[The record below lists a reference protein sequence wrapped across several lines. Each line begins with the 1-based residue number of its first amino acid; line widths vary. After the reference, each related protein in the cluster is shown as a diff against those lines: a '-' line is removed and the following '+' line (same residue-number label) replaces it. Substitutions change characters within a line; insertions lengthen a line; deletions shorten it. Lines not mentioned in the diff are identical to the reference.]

1 MKTSIFLVII
11 FLVSCSDNINM
22 TLVCD
27 LTESPNREKSII
39 DGWIDDRD
47 FIWYKSNN
55 SLQSSYGNVT
65 PYIRESD
72 FKIIFERY
80 DIHDENIEERN
91 PLKLKNKQRSI
102 EYYKLSNKLKLT
114 EYLDGK
120 IRVFM
125 EYDCKRLN

>member
-1 MKTSIFLVII
+1 MASPLIETSP
-11 FLVSCSDNINM
+11 
-22 TLVCD
+22 T
-27 LTESPNREKSII
+27 
-39 DGWIDDRD
+39 
-47 FIWYKSNN
+47 Y
-55 SLQSSYGNVT
+55 
-65 PYIRESD
+65 

-102 EYYKLSNKLKLT
+102 EYYRLSNKLKLT